1 LISETTIV
9 KLIEVSWFIRA
20 EEDGMTVLRSQDVE
34 TDTILGKAAKALQV
48 SEEDVLR
55 QGIRALLERRLR
67 DIKAQIFEL
76 TGCYEISSVE
86 EMEEQYR
93 DGTLEEA
100 DSWRDLQ
107 HLDHLEYKRDR
118 LQELIEM
125 LP

>member
-1 LISETTIV
+1 
-9 KLIEVSWFIRA
+9 
-20 EEDGMTVLRSQDVE
+20 MTVLRSQDVE

-76 TGCYEISSVE
+76 TGYYEISSVE

-107 HLDHLEYKRDR
+107 HLDHLEYKHDR
-118 LQELIEM
+118 LQEIIEM